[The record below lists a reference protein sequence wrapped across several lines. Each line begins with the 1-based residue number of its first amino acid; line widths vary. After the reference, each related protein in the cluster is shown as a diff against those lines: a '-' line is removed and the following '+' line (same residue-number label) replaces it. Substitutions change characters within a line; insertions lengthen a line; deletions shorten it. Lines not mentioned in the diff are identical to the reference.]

1 MAELLIVG
9 IPASLRRGAFSTGL
23 LDAAVELAPEG
34 TRIEVA
40 DIHGFP
46 VFNQD
51 EEHDP
56 PEPVRRFR
64 EKVRPADAVLFA
76 LNEHNYGLSAAEK
89 NALDWGSRPPGQSVW
104 NGKPA
109 GMMSASVGMLG
120 GVRAQL
126 ALRQSMVYLN
136 MFPVNRP
143 EVFVAM
149 ASQKFDAN
157 GRLTD
162 ETARKVV
169 RAHLIELVR
178 FARLLR
184 PDPDRGGEDRAPGP

>member
-1 MAELLIVG
+1 MLIVG

-51 EEHDP
+51 EENDP
-56 PEPVRRFR
+56 PEPVRRFQ

-76 LNEHNYGLSAAEK
+76 VNEHNYGLSAAEK

-157 GRLTD
+157 GRLVD

-178 FARLLR
+178 FARVLR
-184 PDPDRGGEDRAPGP
+184 PDPDRGPEGRAPGP